1 MVKIALLG
9 APGCGKSTLAAYV
22 YAMLKDEGLDGDL
35 VQEYIREHINRH
47 KKVPSITFQS
57 VVYERQLEK
66 EKILPKGL
74 DFFVTDSPHILSY
87 IYAAMYIEYN
97 DTDQIELLGDLYM
110 KFLRE
115 SRTAYDLVYVLEHNH
130 KPKMNDGVR
139 YQTAQEMKI
148 LKKGIPHF
156 LDMHKVNYRIM
167 NKTLSTQARAKKI
180 VKDVKKILKKNVK

>member
-1 MVKIALLG
+1 MVRIALLG

-35 VQEYIREHINRH
+35 VQEYIREHINKH

-57 VVYERQLEK
+57 IVYERQLEK
-66 EKILPKGL
+66 EKILPTDL

-87 IYAAMYIEYN
+87 IYASMYIDYN
-97 DTDQIELLGDLYM
+97 NIDQVELLGDLYM

-130 KPKMNDGVR
+130 EPKMDDGVR
-139 YQTAQEMKI
+139 YQTEDEMRV

-156 LDMHKVNYRIM
+156 LEMHKVNYRVM
-167 NKTLSTQARAKKI
+167 DKNLSTKKRAKKI
-180 VKDVKKILKKNVK
+180 VKDVKKMLKKNK